1 MTSNPMT
8 NARVYEG
15 YAVTDTP
22 MTVAGTVNK
31 AVALLAVVVLTSCV
45 TWYLAY
51 SGFGDK
57 TYALMIGGA
66 IGAFILAII
75 AAFKPQHSKPLSIGY
90 AALEGLFLG
99 GISAVF
105 NMQYPGIVSQAV
117 VATFCS
123 MFVVLALFKA
133 RIIRATEAFRSTIIG
148 ATISIAVIY
157 GISILL
163 SLFHI
168 NALSSALASNSL
180 FSIGFNAIVVVIACL
195 NFILDFDFIERGVEM
210 GAPKYLEWY
219 GAFSMLVTLIWLY
232 IEMLKLLAK
241 LSSRRN

>member
-8 NARVYEG
+8 NTRVYEG
-15 YAVTDTP
+15 VEITSEP
-22 MTVAGTVNK
+22 MTISGTVNK
-31 AVALLAVVVLTSCV
+31 SIGLLTIVVLMACI
-45 TWYLAY
+45 TWFLAY

-57 TYALMIGGA
+57 TYTLTITGA
-66 IGAFILAII
+66 IGGFILALF
-75 AAFKPQHSKPLSIGY
+75 ATFKPQLAKPLSIGY

-123 MFVVLALFKA
+123 MFIVLALFKA
-133 RIIRATEAFRSTIIG
+133 KVIRATEAFRSTIIG
-148 ATISIAVIY
+148 ATAAIAVTY
-157 GISILL
+157 ILSFIL

-168 NALSSALASNSL
+168 NGLTNAINSNSML
-180 FSIGFNAIVVVIACL
+180 GIVLTAIIAIIACL
-195 NFILDFDFIERGVEM
+195 NFILDFDFIERGVEQ

-232 IEMLKLLAK
+232 IEILRLLAK
-241 LSSRRN
+241 LNSRR